1 MNRLV
6 LSIAALATV
15 AGCGNFRPPPGG
27 YVYQPPPPLETNP
40 FAIRN
45 QMQRTSPVQAPT
57 YQAPQ
62 QGVTAV
68 WTGKSTMGQ
77 SVTGMSIFECE
88 YQYAGHTFVRGYQGS
103 CPSTIQV
110 Q

>member
-1 MNRLV
+1 MKRLAF
-6 LSIAALATV
+6 SIAALATIT
-15 AGCGNFRPPPGG
+15 GCGHFGPPPGG

-40 FAIRN
+40 MVIRR
-45 QMQRTSPVQAPT
+45 QMQQAAPVQAPA

-68 WTGKSTMGQ
+68 WTGKSSMAQ
-77 SVTGMSIFECE
+77 SVTGMSMFQCE
-88 YQYAGHTFVRGYQGS
+88 YTYAGRTFVRGYQGY
-103 CPSTIQV
+103 CPATIQI